1 MRLTAWLPLGAVAEI
16 APLELHRRMA
26 AGDFL
31 QILDVRSHL
40 EYRRG
45 HLSGAR
51 NAPIP
56 TLHSA
61 LLGLDLDPRRPVI
74 AICLSAHRSIP
85 AVRLLRERGFA
96 EAAQLQGGMIAWW
109 RAGLPTV
116 NGEDASP

>member
-16 APLELHRRMA
+16 APVELHRRMA
-26 AGDFL
+26 AGESL
-31 QILDVRSHL
+31 QILDVRSRL
-40 EYRRG
+40 EFRRG

-51 NAPIP
+51 NAPIAA
-56 TLHSA
+56 LQSA
-61 LLGLDLDPRRPVI
+61 LPGLALDPRRPVI

-116 NGEDASP
+116 SVGETGE